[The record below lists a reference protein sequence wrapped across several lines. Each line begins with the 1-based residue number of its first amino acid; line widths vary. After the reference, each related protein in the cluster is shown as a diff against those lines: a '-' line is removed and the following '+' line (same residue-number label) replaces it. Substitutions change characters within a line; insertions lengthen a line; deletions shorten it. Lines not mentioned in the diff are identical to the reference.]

1 MMQSYLSDN
10 VDKNSKKLNTNITA
24 GSGSSRV
31 PRDIKLEDF
40 EAYDSEN
47 LEKKKMALKEIPK
60 YQGNESDRS
69 SQERDDNADYAKI
82 Y

>member
-10 VDKNSKKLNTNITA
+10 IEKKTKKLNTIITT
-24 GSGSSRV
+24 GMESGSSRV

-47 LEKKKMALKEIPK
+47 LVKKKMALKGLPK
-60 YQGNESDRS
+60 FKRNESEGSGD
-69 SQERDDNADYAKI
+69 ENTDYAKI

>member
-10 VDKNSKKLNTNITA
+10 VDKNTKKLNTNITA

-47 LEKKKMALKEIPK
+47 LERKKMALKEPK
-60 YQGNESDRS
+60 YQGNESEGS